1 MRKILCFLL
10 LFMAVGA
17 NNQMLFAANNH
28 SNVILSDTCYAPAP
42 DSFRITS
49 VSGNFIALAWESAWP
64 GAEQTLSVLKRNP
77 TGAWEMF
84 LPPFTLQG
92 EAYTVGNL
100 TPGVEYR
107 FIIATNCG
115 PDEPSSLT
123 KVIDGITL
131 ILELT
136 IGGRTPINPVP
147 VDCHNINYLAH
158 EWVGFK
164 VETYTKKGVL
174 ISSLFEFEPY
184 GDINAPGFFTNA
196 IIKRV
201 EYENSIVATND
212 FGKWP
217 TFNHPIIIGS
227 NPFRMGH
234 KKPDGINS
242 ITIGFIELTAYPQS
256 IDLCV
261 DPSNHQGPWLNS
273 YDFTPLTAEQTSGVL
288 PNAFD
293 DRTVMQSKQE
303 DEAWVQCPFNEQLEV
318 YFPLTEPNNG
328 STKVLLLNASGEII
342 IEKFLKEQIT
352 NVTFQTSSLASG
364 FYIVRIESSGK
375 VSTLRTAKVF

>member
-1 MRKILCFLL
+1 MLYVL
-10 LFMAVGA
+10 LFFMALGA
-17 NNQMLFAANNH
+17 NNQTLFAANNH
-28 SNVILSDTCYAPAP
+28 SNIILSDTCYAPAP

-49 VSGNFIALAWESAWP
+49 VSSNFIALAWESAWS

-84 LPPFTLQG
+84 LPPFTVQG

-164 VETYTKKGVL
+164 VETISKEGQHV
-174 ISSLFEFEPY
+174 SSLFEFQPY
-184 GDINAPGFFTNA
+184 GDISSSGFLTNVR
-196 IIKRV
+196 IKRV
-201 EYENSIVATND
+201 DYSNPIVATNEE
-212 FGKWP
+212 GKWP
-217 TFNHPIIIGS
+217 LIQNPIVLAE
-227 NPFRMGH
+227 NPFRMGY
-234 KKPDGINS
+234 KKANGIS
-242 ITIGFIELTAYPQS
+242 TYTIGYIDLTVYSTS

-261 DPSNHQGPWLNS
+261 DDDNLLDPWRQSYEYTAMTAESATGVSPTKSNNRDGSLSNHQE
-273 YDFTPLTAEQTSGVL
+273 FV
-288 PNAFD
+288 
-293 DRTVMQSKQE
+293 R
-303 DEAWVQCPFNEQLEV
+303 VQCPFNDFLEV
-318 YFPLTEPNNG
+318 FLPLVNQQNRH
-328 STKVLLLNASGEII
+328 TKVSLINTAGQVLM
-342 IEKFLKEQIT
+342 EQIVDENCT
-352 NVTFQTSSLASG
+352 IVSFYTGNLAKG
-364 FYIVRIESSGK
+364 IYFIRIESTGK
-375 VSTLRTAKVF
+375 VNNLRTIKVN